1 MPTFSET
8 ETVGIIVPYRN
19 QIATIRN
26 TIDRLGIPALHGITI
41 DTVERYQGSQRHYII
56 YGFTVKY
63 FYQLRFLTDATFV
76 EGETVIDRKLNVAM
90 TRAQEYLMLVG
101 NARLLKTNDVFA
113 RLIDF
118 AYLRK

>member
-1 MPTFSET
+1 M
-8 ETVGIIVPYRN
+8 
-19 QIATIRN
+19 
-26 TIDRLGIPALHGITI
+26 
-41 DTVERYQGSQRHYII
+41 
-56 YGFTVKY
+56 KY